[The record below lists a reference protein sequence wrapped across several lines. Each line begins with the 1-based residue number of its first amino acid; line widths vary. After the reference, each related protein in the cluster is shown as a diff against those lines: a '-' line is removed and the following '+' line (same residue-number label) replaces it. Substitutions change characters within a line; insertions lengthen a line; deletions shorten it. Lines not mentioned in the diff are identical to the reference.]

1 MIDESID
8 YLGRRMIPKS
18 VVLTEMCLSVIL
30 DNYVWLYRL
39 DYVSTTIE

>member
-8 YLGRRMIPKS
+8 YFGRRMIPKA

-30 DNYVWLYRL
+30 GN
-39 DYVSTTIE
+39 